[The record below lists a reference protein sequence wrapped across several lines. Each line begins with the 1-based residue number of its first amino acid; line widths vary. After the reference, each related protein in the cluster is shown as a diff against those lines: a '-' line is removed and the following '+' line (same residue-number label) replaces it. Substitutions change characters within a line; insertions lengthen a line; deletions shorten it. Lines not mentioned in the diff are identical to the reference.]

1 MCRPILSNE
10 SVRLVRDLP
19 ELDLPA
25 GSLGVVLSAW
35 FYPTTAYEV
44 QFGSSGDR
52 DGAGGRI
59 GLRRGRSNKLLLL
72 EGEVAPADPSLPE
85 LAAGLLPVA
94 AG

>member
-44 QFGSSGDR
+44 EFGSSGDR
-52 DGAGGRI
+52 DAAGGGTGAG
-59 GLRRGRSNKLLLL
+59 
-72 EGEVAPADPSLPE
+72 EGAEQ
-85 LAAGLLPVA
+85 
-94 AG
+94 